1 MSFRPLSGNYI
12 SQLFLQFHQLWKLSD
27 RVSVPCRGTIFLN
40 LRKEYKRLVKEKFP
54 SPVGELYFSIIKY
67 SASSAIVPESCF
79 RPLSGNYISQNVFHL
94 VKTNHNV
101 SVPCRGT
108 IFLNGGFDHEKE
120 DFDKFPSPVGELY
133 FSSGC
138 WVSCVPT
145 RGFRPLSGNYISQ
158 WP

>member
-79 RPLSGNYISQNVFHL
+79 RPLSGNYISQSEGYTDEKL
-94 VKTNHNV
+94 VDMV

-108 IFLNGGFDHEKE
+108 IFLNNIKRCDSADEK
-120 DFDKFPSPVGELY
+120 
-133 FSSGC
+133 
-138 WVSCVPT
+138 
-145 RGFRPLSGNYISQ
+145 GFRPLSGNYISQ
-158 WP
+158 CYLAT